1 MKNCKNNCR
10 ITVFSFVIFFYSIS
24 IYGQHINNG
33 NLRFGSD
40 GAISINSSGNL
51 QQPWYYNEG
60 DSRWWKLTYSNYALD
75 SKIAVGGDG
84 TAEWNENGTLR
95 RNPIMNNQTIDQS
108 NFTVNSGTGTGTLV
122 VKGEITI
129 GSNNFELEHSY
140 TLLSEKFIKI
150 ETTLTN
156 KGASS
161 ANNIRFWVG
170 TKDDYIG
177 NSDVPR
183 KVRSN
188 ITNSSLV
195 SITTISQRSKAL
207 EVSSNDEGVLFF
219 TTYPNANTAIKR
231 YSSITFPA
239 TTIDPNTVPILTEGG
254 GTIGGPND
262 SSYALFIRMNDL
274 AQNESDSFSW
284 YYAASPISEF
294 QDIIDDVFQ
303 DTPPTVELTDNDS
316 DNILISDDSVLI
328 TATFSK
334 AMAATPT
341 VEIDGG
347 VLTPTPMSATAS
359 PSVWEYTIDVNSL
372 FSLEG
377 TYSLSVNGSDT
388 LGNAYTGT
396 DSLTYSVDLTPPTVN
411 LTDDDSDNILII
423 GDSVVVTATFS
434 KAMAATPT
442 VEIDGGIL
450 LPTPMTATASS
461 SVWEYTIDVNS
472 LFSSDGTYSL
482 SVTGSDTSGISYTG
496 TDSITYVVD
505 VTSPTINLLE
515 NDADDV
521 LIDGETVLLTASA
534 NETISGTPTLTIT
547 TSGGSNDYA
556 MTSAGVSWTYS
567 YSPPSSYSGVV
578 TFTVEMIDVAGNTA
592 STTISLNADTI
603 IPTILSI
610 RSPMANGTYTDYDG
624 NNSLSDTVSITV
636 NFSESVTVT
645 TTNGSPRLLLNTTPA
660 TYAYYVD
667 GSGTAA
673 LTFTSLV
680 NEEAETDDLNISTLE
695 LNGGTI
701 LDASS
706 NTASL
711 TLTYVTSNST
721 NLSDN
726 KDIVLDAKNPVL
738 SNYTLSDNN
747 NLAPIQTTSVND
759 GDIATYGFESDK
771 ELLMSSLTVTFTG
784 FTTTVSKTVTG
795 TGPFSYEISFT
806 VSNTFPEGEVEIDIS
821 ATDQVTTT
829 VVPIGNPTGVFDE
842 EFFTDRIIIDRTA
855 PTITS
860 SANLNSDENTTA
872 GPTII
877 ANEAAYFS
885 IVGGADQA
893 LIAINPQ
900 FGTLTFSSAPD
911 YEAPVDAGADNT
923 YEIIVKAIDKVG
935 LTVTQTVT
943 IQINDLNDTFGV
955 EVTQTDIQTT
965 ESGETASINFV
976 LITQPSANVTFELS
990 LSDTTEGSLS
1000 ATQLTFTS
1008 ENWNTE
1014 QTITISG
1021 VDDGLT
1027 DGDVTY
1033 QLITANTASD
1043 DTKYNGLVVD
1053 DVTLTN
1059 IDDEIDTDNDG
1070 FFDYEDD
1077 FPDDPNE
1084 SLDTDGDGVGNNADT
1099 DDDGDGWSDAIEES
1113 EGTNPLD
1120 ASDEP
1125 LDTDGDRVRNSQDP
1139 DDDNDGVLDSDDYF
1153 PLDPTETIDTD
1164 GDGIGNNVDADDD
1177 GDSYSDVVEIN
1188 EGTDPLDS
1196 NSFPEDQDGDG
1207 ISEQAELLLGTD
1219 PNNPDTD
1226 GDGVNDK
1233 QDAFPLD
1240 PENAFDTDNDG
1251 IADSQEDDIDND
1263 GILNDEDA
1271 FPLDPNESRDN
1282 DRDGIGDNADPDDD
1296 NDGYSDSTEL
1306 AEGSDPFDASIT
1318 PVDNDR
1324 DGLSDAEE
1332 LALGT
1337 DPNNFD
1343 TDNDGVNDK
1352 IDAFPLD
1359 PDNNSDQDRD
1369 GIPDLLDDDDDNDG
1383 VLDRTD
1389 VFPYDPFESE
1399 DTDSDGIGNN
1409 ADEDDD
1415 NDGFSDLEE
1424 IEAGTDP
1431 KNKLAF
1437 PEDIDGDGLSNAEE
1451 LLIGTDPEN
1460 PDSDG
1465 DGVPDGEDAFP
1476 LNPLYSKDTDGDGL
1490 ADAIDIDDD
1499 NDGVPDTQDAF
1510 PLDPNESEDN
1520 DRDGIGDNADLD
1532 DDNDGYSDLD
1542 EIVAGTNPK
1551 NPNESPLDSDN
1562 DGLSDFI
1569 EELNGTDPNN
1579 PDTDGDG
1586 VLDGQDAFP
1595 LNDQFSEDND
1605 NDGIPDEVDIYG
1617 DNDSDALGDIPDIDD
1632 DNDGI
1637 VDVAE
1642 NVFITFFQDHFIS
1655 VNNTGGKKSSIEPKV
1670 NQMPRTDRGVGKWK
1684 IRKKIVGGADASK
1697 MKIVGGEP
1705 SSSEGQQKY
1714 FGGPSSKNDSSE
1726 GYLTFINI
1734 PDPNNPDDANRD
1746 GIYEVEIAYIN
1757 TTPGDPQVPIPT
1769 TPQFI
1774 EATPN
1779 TLEVFELETVETPV
1793 SEVSAD
1799 LIISDTD
1806 GDGIIN
1812 SRDPDDDGDHIYSEF
1827 EGSFQNGLIEDITV
1841 ENNAQDTDQD
1851 GFADF
1856 LDPDDD
1862 NDGVYTL
1869 FENPDPNL
1877 DFNPEDAIDSDLDQI
1892 PDYLDRDDDG
1902 DGIDTIN
1909 EVPDQDGDGNSTD
1922 ALDFDN
1928 DGTPDYLDIDDDND
1942 GQLTRLELTNDTNT
1956 ILKDT
1961 DNDGIPDY
1969 HDTDDDNDGVPSLI
1983 ELNLDTDADGTLN
1996 PVDQDDDGD
2005 GILTLNEDLNQNG
2018 DPTDDDTD
2026 NDGIPNYLESSL
2038 LDQDEDGVVDQLD
2051 TVDDDPYND
2060 QDGDG
2065 FPNLD
2070 ETIAGTDPLDQNSFP
2085 QNFDNPALKAS
2096 IDIVTFFSPNSDGIN
2111 DTWQIKE
2118 IDRYFKSEVFVY
2130 TRSGY
2135 LVFQTKNYRND
2146 WTGNNNGSPL
2156 PEGSY
2161 YYRIDL
2167 DGNNTIDFEGWLY
2180 LTR

>member
-636 NFSESVTVT
+636 NFSESVTVS
-645 TTNGSPRLLLNTTPA
+645 TTNGYPRLLLNTTPA
-660 TYAYYVD
+660 TYVYYLD
-667 GSGTAA
+667 GSGTAT

-771 ELLMSSLTVTFTG
+771 ELWMSSLTVTFTG

-795 TGPFSYEISFT
+795 TGPFSY
-806 VSNTFPEGEVEIDIS
+806 
-821 ATDQVTTT
+821 
-829 VVPIGNPTGVFDE
+829 
-842 EFFTDRIIIDRTA
+842 
-855 PTITS
+855 
-860 SANLNSDENTTA
+860 
-872 GPTII
+872 
-877 ANEAAYFS
+877 
-885 IVGGADQA
+885 
-893 LIAINPQ
+893 
-900 FGTLTFSSAPD
+900 
-911 YEAPVDAGADNT
+911 
-923 YEIIVKAIDKVG
+923 
-935 LTVTQTVT
+935 
-943 IQINDLNDTFGV
+943 
-955 EVTQTDIQTT
+955 
-965 ESGETASINFV
+965 
-976 LITQPSANVTFELS
+976 
-990 LSDTTEGSLS
+990 
-1000 ATQLTFTS
+1000 
-1008 ENWNTE
+1008 
-1014 QTITISG
+1014 
-1021 VDDGLT
+1021 
-1027 DGDVTY
+1027 
-1033 QLITANTASD
+1033 
-1043 DTKYNGLVVD
+1043 
-1053 DVTLTN
+1053 
-1059 IDDEIDTDNDG
+1059 
-1070 FFDYEDD
+1070 
-1077 FPDDPNE
+1077 
-1084 SLDTDGDGVGNNADT
+1084 
-1099 DDDGDGWSDAIEES
+1099 
-1113 EGTNPLD
+1113 
-1120 ASDEP
+1120 
-1125 LDTDGDRVRNSQDP
+1125 
-1139 DDDNDGVLDSDDYF
+1139 
-1153 PLDPTETIDTD
+1153 
-1164 GDGIGNNVDADDD
+1164 
-1177 GDSYSDVVEIN
+1177 
-1188 EGTDPLDS
+1188 
-1196 NSFPEDQDGDG
+1196 
-1207 ISEQAELLLGTD
+1207 
-1219 PNNPDTD
+1219 
-1226 GDGVNDK
+1226 
-1233 QDAFPLD
+1233 
-1240 PENAFDTDNDG
+1240 
-1251 IADSQEDDIDND
+1251 
-1263 GILNDEDA
+1263 
-1271 FPLDPNESRDN
+1271 
-1282 DRDGIGDNADPDDD
+1282 
-1296 NDGYSDSTEL
+1296 
-1306 AEGSDPFDASIT
+1306 
-1318 PVDNDR
+1318 
-1324 DGLSDAEE
+1324 
-1332 LALGT
+1332 
-1337 DPNNFD
+1337 
-1343 TDNDGVNDK
+1343 
-1352 IDAFPLD
+1352 
-1359 PDNNSDQDRD
+1359 
-1369 GIPDLLDDDDDNDG
+1369 
-1383 VLDRTD
+1383 
-1389 VFPYDPFESE
+1389 
-1399 DTDSDGIGNN
+1399 
-1409 ADEDDD
+1409 
-1415 NDGFSDLEE
+1415 
-1424 IEAGTDP
+1424 
-1431 KNKLAF
+1431 
-1437 PEDIDGDGLSNAEE
+1437 
-1451 LLIGTDPEN
+1451 
-1460 PDSDG
+1460 
-1465 DGVPDGEDAFP
+1465 
-1476 LNPLYSKDTDGDGL
+1476 
-1490 ADAIDIDDD
+1490 
-1499 NDGVPDTQDAF
+1499 
-1510 PLDPNESEDN
+1510 
-1520 DRDGIGDNADLD
+1520 
-1532 DDNDGYSDLD
+1532 
-1542 EIVAGTNPK
+1542 
-1551 NPNESPLDSDN
+1551 
-1562 DGLSDFI
+1562 
-1569 EELNGTDPNN
+1569 
-1579 PDTDGDG
+1579 
-1586 VLDGQDAFP
+1586 
-1595 LNDQFSEDND
+1595 
-1605 NDGIPDEVDIYG
+1605 
-1617 DNDSDALGDIPDIDD
+1617 
-1632 DNDGI
+1632 
-1637 VDVAE
+1637 
-1642 NVFITFFQDHFIS
+1642 
-1655 VNNTGGKKSSIEPKV
+1655 
-1670 NQMPRTDRGVGKWK
+1670 
-1684 IRKKIVGGADASK
+1684 
-1697 MKIVGGEP
+1697 
-1705 SSSEGQQKY
+1705 
-1714 FGGPSSKNDSSE
+1714 
-1726 GYLTFINI
+1726 
-1734 PDPNNPDDANRD
+1734 
-1746 GIYEVEIAYIN
+1746 
-1757 TTPGDPQVPIPT
+1757 
-1769 TPQFI
+1769 
-1774 EATPN
+1774 
-1779 TLEVFELETVETPV
+1779 
-1793 SEVSAD
+1793 
-1799 LIISDTD
+1799 
-1806 GDGIIN
+1806 
-1812 SRDPDDDGDHIYSEF
+1812 
-1827 EGSFQNGLIEDITV
+1827 
-1841 ENNAQDTDQD
+1841 
-1851 GFADF
+1851 
-1856 LDPDDD
+1856 
-1862 NDGVYTL
+1862 
-1869 FENPDPNL
+1869 
-1877 DFNPEDAIDSDLDQI
+1877 
-1892 PDYLDRDDDG
+1892 
-1902 DGIDTIN
+1902 
-1909 EVPDQDGDGNSTD
+1909 
-1922 ALDFDN
+1922 
-1928 DGTPDYLDIDDDND
+1928 
-1942 GQLTRLELTNDTNT
+1942 
-1956 ILKDT
+1956 
-1961 DNDGIPDY
+1961 
-1969 HDTDDDNDGVPSLI
+1969 
-1983 ELNLDTDADGTLN
+1983 
-1996 PVDQDDDGD
+1996 
-2005 GILTLNEDLNQNG
+2005 
-2018 DPTDDDTD
+2018 
-2026 NDGIPNYLESSL
+2026 
-2038 LDQDEDGVVDQLD
+2038 
-2051 TVDDDPYND
+2051 
-2060 QDGDG
+2060 
-2065 FPNLD
+2065 
-2070 ETIAGTDPLDQNSFP
+2070 
-2085 QNFDNPALKAS
+2085 
-2096 IDIVTFFSPNSDGIN
+2096 
-2111 DTWQIKE
+2111 
-2118 IDRYFKSEVFVY
+2118 
-2130 TRSGY
+2130 
-2135 LVFQTKNYRND
+2135 
-2146 WTGNNNGSPL
+2146 
-2156 PEGSY
+2156 
-2161 YYRIDL
+2161 
-2167 DGNNTIDFEGWLY
+2167 
-2180 LTR
+2180 